1 MELYHVYHDAGK
13 PFCRTVDENG
23 KQHFPNHSQHSCDI
37 FRETF
42 TEHEHMKIVS
52 KFIKSDMV
60 FHSCS
65 MEQIVEFIKE
75 NSKEFCLS
83 LWLTSFAELY
93 SNKEMFD
100 VGNQTSFKIKYKKLV
115 QVAKRLDLK

>member
-13 PFCRTVDENG
+13 PFCRTIDENG
-23 KQHFPNHSQHSCDI
+23 KQHFPNHSQYSYDI

-42 TEHEHMKIVS
+42 AEHEHMEIVS
-52 KFIKSDMV
+52 KFIQSDMV
-60 FHSCS
+60 FHSYN
-65 MEQIVEFIKE
+65 MEQIIEFIAN

-100 VGNQTSFKIKYKKLV
+100 DSNQTSFKIKYKKLI
-115 QVAKRLDLK
+115 QVAKRL

>member
-13 PFCRTVDENG
+13 PFCRTVDDNG
-23 KQHFPNHSQHSCDI
+23 KQHFAKHSQHSCDI

-42 TEHEHMKIVS
+42 AEHEHMEIVS
-52 KFIKSDMV
+52 KFIENDMV

-65 MEQIVEFIKE
+65 MEQIIEFIKQ

-100 VGNQTSFKIKYKKLV
+100 DNNQISFKIKYKKLV